1 MKIIIYS
8 NANKD
13 LFSNFVYWLHLI
25 TWIVSHKIHKIPDK
39 FDKKMISLENTNL
52 Q

>member
-25 TWIVSHKIHKIPDK
+25 TWIVSHKIPDK
-39 FDKKMISLENTNL
+39 FDKKNISLENTNL
-52 Q
+52 